1 METPIWLQ
9 LIGILASP
17 AMFLIF
23 LMFFNSRINDSK
35 DAFNGRID
43 DLRAQMEREHD
54 ALAKKVD
61 NLDKKIDEKFDRLL
75 YYLSENRAERRPG
88 IERRDRA
95 A

>member
-23 LMFFNSRINDSK
+23 LMFFNSRINDTK
-35 DAFNGRID
+35 DALNGRID

-54 ALAKKVD
+54 ALANKVD

-75 YYLSENRAERRPG
+75 FYLSENKAERRQG

>member
-23 LMFFNSRINDSK
+23 LMFFNSRINDTK